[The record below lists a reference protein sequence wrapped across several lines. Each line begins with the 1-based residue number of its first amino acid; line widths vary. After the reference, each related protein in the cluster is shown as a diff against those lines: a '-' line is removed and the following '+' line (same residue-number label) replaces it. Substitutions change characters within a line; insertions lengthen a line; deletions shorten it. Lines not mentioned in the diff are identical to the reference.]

1 MVQEIHKRKIK
12 LIEFSLGNDP
22 SDIAFECQISEW
34 TLNNNTED
42 GDKIYTLCPTG
53 EDTEETDPDYTLDLT
68 AFSDWRSDGFSD
80 YLWKHDGETVDFRL
94 VHHPD
99 IPAEKV
105 SWTGQAKI
113 KAPSVAGVAR
123 ETETTAV
130 TLTLVGKPVY
140 ARADESS

>member
-1 MVQEIHKRKIK
+1 MAIHKRQIK
-12 LIEFSLGNDP
+12 LIEFSLGTDP
-22 SDIAFECQISEW
+22 SDIAFECQVSAW

-53 EDTEETDPDYTLDLT
+53 EDTEDTDPDYTLDLT

-94 VHHPD
+94 DHHPD
-99 IPAEKV
+99 IPAEHV
-105 SWTGQAKI
+105 TWTGELKI
-113 KAPSVAGVAR
+113 KAPSVGGEAR
-123 ETETTAV
+123 ANETTEV
-130 TLTLVGKPVY
+130 TLVIVGKPVY

>member
-1 MVQEIHKRKIK
+1 MVQQIHKRKIK

-22 SDIAFECQISEW
+22 ADIAFECQISAW

-42 GDKIYTLCPTG
+42 GDKLYTLCPTG
-53 EDTEETDPDYTLDLT
+53 EDTDEVDPDYTIDLT

-80 YLWKHDGETVDFRL
+80 YLWAHDGETVNFVL

-105 SWTGQAKI
+105 TWSGSVKI
-113 KAPSVAGVAR
+113 KAPSVGGEAR
-123 ETETTAV
+123 DNEVTEV
-130 TLTLVGKPVY
+130 TLVCIGKPVY
-140 ARADESS
+140 SRADAES